1 MNKFMIKSLDSY
13 NEKSFEIVRGLKKEE
28 NNKIIYEYK
37 SKLGDCKIS
46 FCVEKVFIQRENNGI
61 KNIIEVDLNNMTE
74 FLYCGEGF
82 EKNFCILG
90 EKITYKKNILE
101 FSYKILDNGEEVNNI
116 SITIKEY

>member
-13 NEKSFEIVRGLKKEE
+13 NEKSFEMVTGLKKEE
-28 NNKIIYEYK
+28 DDKITYEYK

-46 FCVEKVFIQRENNGI
+46 FCDKKVLIHRENNGM
-61 KNIIEVDLNNMTE
+61 KNVIEVDLNNVTE

-82 EKNFCILG
+82 EKTFHILG
-90 EKITYKKNILE
+90 EKITYKQNILE